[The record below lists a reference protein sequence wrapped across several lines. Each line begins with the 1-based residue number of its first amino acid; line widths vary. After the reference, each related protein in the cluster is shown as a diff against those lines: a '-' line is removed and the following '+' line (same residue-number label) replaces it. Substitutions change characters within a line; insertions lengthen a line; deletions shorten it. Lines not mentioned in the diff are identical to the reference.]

1 MSNTAEHST
10 RWNTEPESNYR
21 DDTVEKAAD
30 LEHMLNLS
38 SDQRTAIWREI
49 VADPD
54 SDYSNRT
61 IGATIFK
68 PFRETVDHVVPNVEF
83 EENRSAHAGHDSIR
97 LAMSKAQY
105 RLEATFQ
112 HPEDQ
117 EPDYDQMAKT
127 IEAAYRNASAITADY
142 TQLFNGKSEE
152 VAQWTLS
159 QYGAL
164 DNYLSNYERYNTE
177 PEHEHWIKLPQ
188 NFSTMEFI
196 NEFPHEEQK
205 LFNTLF
211 HPTYQE
217 YLTNRWDDDDIRMA
231 DVELINNLYHSA
243 MERHPMEHTN
253 NADDQ
258 SPVEEHRLRHIIV
271 SNITQK
277 FAEEHR
283 NALIN
288 LEKSE
293 FLQVY
298 PREISLHFDSPEH
311 EQIQQRIIGY
321 FDNHRET
328 IDEALHTAFNNNDTQ
343 AINTAIQHLRTI
355 EQESTALN
363 DYLANSFP
371 PMENAEQRD
380 ELNQLYDQYRDK
392 LLTAMFDTATRYVTP
407 ERDFLQAMK
416 AITVNPFSV
425 IDSKIQVE
433 WINAN
438 NPEAESN
445 QANN

>member
-10 RWNTEPESNYR
+10 RWNTEPETNYR

-38 SDQRTAIWREI
+38 SHQRTAIWRQI

-54 SDYSNRT
+54 SDYSNRA

-83 EENRSAHAGHDSIR
+83 KDNRSAYAGHDSIR
-97 LAMSKAQY
+97 HAMSKAQY
-105 RLEATFQ
+105 RLEAAFK
-112 HPEDQ
+112 HPDDM
-117 EPDYDQMAKT
+117 EPDYDQMAES
-127 IEAAYRNASAITADY
+127 IEAAYRNASAITAEY
-142 TQLFNGKSEE
+142 TQRFNGKSEE
-152 VAQWTLS
+152 AAQWTLS

-177 PEHEHWIKLPQ
+177 PEHEYWIKLPQ

-243 MERHPMEHTN
+243 MEHHPMEHTN

-258 SPVEEHRLRHIIV
+258 SAGRGTPTPQHHREQHH
-271 SNITQK
+271 
-277 FAEEHR
+277 AEVRGRPPQRPHQPGKIRISPGVPQGNLPSFRLTRARADPATHR
-283 NALIN
+283 RLFRQPPRDNRP
-288 LEKSE
+288 SPPHS
-293 FLQVY
+293 LQ
-298 PREISLHFDSPEH
+298 
-311 EQIQQRIIGY
+311 QQRHPG
-321 FDNHRET
+321 DQRRHPTSQDHRAR
-328 IDEALHTAFNNNDTQ
+328 IH
-343 AINTAIQHLRTI
+343 R
-355 EQESTALN
+355 
-363 DYLANSFP
+363 
-371 PMENAEQRD
+371 
-380 ELNQLYDQYRDK
+380 
-392 LLTAMFDTATRYVTP
+392 
-407 ERDFLQAMK
+407 
-416 AITVNPFSV
+416 
-425 IDSKIQVE
+425 VE
-433 WINAN
+433 
-438 NPEAESN
+438 
-445 QANN
+445 